1 MDSTKIPIPPGI
13 SSEIIGFRILGSCWL
28 FAKNT
33 YQPSYW
39 MMLKREG
46 FSGDLLS
53 SSSELEGITNY
64 LDRSMLDDIYRLH
77 HGDLPDHYFDF
88 TLRND
93 VEHLVLS
100 GQIKVFRLADD
111 KFLRLTDPYDSLY
124 ASNESIDL
132 QIENPVVARRYA
144 LANELGQDI
153 VARWTKKDAE
163 DLEHWNNFV
172 IWREAIEAYDVGA
185 EAVDTAGDF
194 IVGIWDIGCFVVEIA
209 YEGAKTYIKLQAAYL
224 NTLHNAVTGDFEAI
238 RKDLEAIGVWL
249 DESVDS
255 AQKLVDKAKEG
266 MRVFD
271 ELMSDRITRELIY
284 DYLDSL
290 YQSVPYRD
298 SRTLLLRLVFE
309 IGIEVLLAFATA
321 GAANVARRSA
331 QAAST
336 TNKAVKASNTAKR
349 IGPFTQR
356 AIDLMVDL
364 AKVLDKRE
372 LKIEHKPAPDLDV
385 PDYAKKPNYK
395 PHEGV
400 APLDG
405 DQVFKRDHPD
415 GDTKD
420 PYTLQEDGKP
430 LGSKE
435 GVMPSDARGMKKFS
449 SEHQRLIDEEGYPDV
464 SGRGDFENFSDIK
477 PVELKEGDKIY
488 RIVDEGSA
496 EASGKSG
503 TYWARELP
511 ENKAAWREGYA
522 VKDSWNDNGYYVEH
536 TVGPEGMKVW
546 EGKTAGQQY
555 DQFNGK
561 DFYLEGGESQ
571 LYVEYNSISGLEPKV
586 TTWPDSSI

>member
-124 ASNESIDL
+124 ASNESIDQ

-185 EAVDTAGDF
+185 EAVDTVGDF
-194 IVGIWDIGCFVVEIA
+194 VVGIWDIGCFVVEIA

-224 NTLHNAVTGDFEAI
+224 NTLHNAVTGDFDAI
-238 RKDLEAIGVWL
+238 RKDLEAVGIWL

-266 MRVFD
+266 MKVFD

-298 SRTLLLRLVFE
+298 SRTLMLRLVFE
-309 IGIEVLLAFATA
+309 IGIEVLLALATA
-321 GAANVARRSA
+321 GAANAARRTA

-372 LKIEHKPAPDLDV
+372 LKIEHKPAPDVDV
-385 PDYAKKPNYK
+385 PDYAKKK
-395 PHEGV
+395 
-400 APLDG
+400 D
-405 DQVFKRDHPD
+405 KKPD
-415 GDTKD
+415 GAPKD
-420 PYTLQEDGKP
+420 PPP
-430 LGSKE
+430 LKTNPQNIREAAKTWPPEKKARFDSADKYYAEAGYKDYDSHLRGIDFDQPVEVVKFEKGDKLYQYSYLDRTTGHPKVGSYYY
-435 GVMPSDARGMKKFS
+435 S
-449 SEHQRLIDEEGYPDV
+449 SEKIDPNGLGFEID
-464 SGRGDFENFSDIK
+464 GRRMIELELDEPADFLQSAAANIEDWNGSDQIFK
-477 PVELKEGDKIY
+477 
-488 RIVDEGSA
+488 
-496 EASGKSG
+496 
-503 TYWARELP
+503 
-511 ENKAAWREGYA
+511 
-522 VKDSWNDNGYYVEH
+522 
-536 TVGPEGMKVW
+536 
-546 EGKTAGQQY
+546 
-555 DQFNGK
+555 
-561 DFYLEGGESQ
+561 GGETQ
-571 LYVEYNSISGLEPKV
+571 LFNPNAV
-586 TTWPDSSI
+586 TTNIEVIK